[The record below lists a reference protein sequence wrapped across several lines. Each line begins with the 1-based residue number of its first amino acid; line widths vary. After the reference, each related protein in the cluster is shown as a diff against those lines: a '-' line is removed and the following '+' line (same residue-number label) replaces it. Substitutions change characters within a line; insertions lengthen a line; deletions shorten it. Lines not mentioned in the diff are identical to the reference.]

1 MRQTAFDRIGGF
13 AAVSSIVMDF
23 YDRVLDSEKAGDF
36 FEGIDVARLIDHQT
50 KFVAAL
56 LGGPASFT
64 DTQIQRAHEHLKID
78 DESFNELITIL
89 SQTLKDHG
97 VPEADANQI
106 RKEMDQRRSIIV
118 TS

>member
-36 FEGIDVARLIDHQT
+36 FEGIDIAKLIDHQT

-56 LGGPASFT
+56 LGGPASFS

-78 DESFNELITIL
+78 SDSFDELIVIL
-89 SQTLKDHG
+89 TETLKDHG
-97 VPEADANQI
+97 VLEADANQI
-106 RKEMDQRRSIIV
+106 REEMDRRRSIIV
-118 TS
+118 TN